1 MPAREILPLP
11 NEESAQT
18 YFPYVNNMHWD
29 TNSQLL
35 SSDVG
40 GEGVIS
46 PNFHH
51 NYNNTYET
59 FSWFGQE
66 MHDRVGL
73 ESGTGTLVPGSSLA
87 PTQLPAPNQVDLTM
101 AGGFEFVENSEAE
114 LYGNGEANLQ
124 TPWEGNEA
132 VGVMDFS
139 TVSPH
144 MQHLTTASS
153 SSGSGTQ
160 LAHHRRPRKKEESG
174 APDNIMTQTPK
185 QIVPEPASLFLS
197 SL

>member
-1 MPAREILPLP
+1 
-11 NEESAQT
+11 
-18 YFPYVNNMHWD
+18 
-29 TNSQLL
+29 
-35 SSDVG
+35 
-40 GEGVIS
+40 
-46 PNFHH
+46 
-51 NYNNTYET
+51 
-59 FSWFGQE
+59 

-144 MQHLTTASS
+144 VQHLTTASS
-153 SSGSGTQ
+153 SSSSGTQ

-174 APDNIMTQTPK
+174 SCDACN
-185 QIVPEPASLFLS
+185 LS
-197 SL
+197 FSRRSDERRHKNTKHGENKEVHACPQCTVVCSRRDALRRHMRDQHQFDAE